1 MSEKEKMLLG
11 EIYDANYDEELMNER
26 IKAKD
31 LLAQVLSHEI
41 DHLNGIV
48 FVKKVELGTLETVTP
63 EARNEKK

>member
-31 LLAQVLSHEI
+31 LLAQALSHEI

-48 FVKKVELGTLETVTP
+48 FVKKVEPGTLETVTP